1 MHSRNAEFESSQ
13 PQWNTTFLGTQGAC
27 SQQASSASKEKGPHV
42 PHGWYPDW
50 RGEISDIGEAEHNS
64 QNEFEQVCMH
74 QEQPVSTLSEVT
86 FVLLANA
93 RRYSLAYQPLI
104 KTRLNLLISLG
115 LFLIPHLR
123 KKPNDLK
130 TLVITFLSP
139 HQQGKLQWSSF
150 LKLSYFVHH
159 INFFWTSV
167 KDNGYVGYILISI
180 VHKTHFKEHFT
191 AIEQP

>member
-1 MHSRNAEFESSQ
+1 MQSLRVHSLSETRPSWEPRELAPNKPPLQAKRRALMFHMD
-13 PQWNTTFLGTQGAC
+13 GTLTGVER
-27 SQQASSASKEKGPHV
+27 SLILEKQ
-42 PHGWYPDW
+42 
-50 RGEISDIGEAEHNS
+50 SLKAK
-64 QNEFEQVCMH
+64 NEFEQVCMH
-74 QEQPVSTLSEVT
+74 QDQPVSTLSEVT

-115 LFLIPHLR
+115 FFLIPHLR
-123 KKPNDLK
+123 KKPNALK

-167 KDNGYVGYILISI
+167 KDNSYLGYIFISI
-180 VHKTHFKEHFT
+180 VHKTHFKEHST
-191 AIEQP
+191 AIKQP